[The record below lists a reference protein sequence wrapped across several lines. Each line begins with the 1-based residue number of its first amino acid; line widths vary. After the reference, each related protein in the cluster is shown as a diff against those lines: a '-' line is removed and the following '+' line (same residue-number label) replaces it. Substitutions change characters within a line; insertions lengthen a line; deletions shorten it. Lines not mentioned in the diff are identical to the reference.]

1 MNRFRKPL
9 KRSIFIG
16 SMIFILVLCLFLNIL
31 TYSNFRKALYSS
43 YEERITDILVYVH
56 SHIDLDDL
64 SHCVDTLEESE
75 KYKELMT
82 LMDDVVEQ
90 FNIHYLYIITPL
102 NGNETDNMLIVL
114 SATTEYEREYHIDEE
129 IVLGYI
135 CHDDYSAEMA
145 QAHLNAM
152 NKDEIS
158 FQEER
163 SSWGDDYTGFLPLI
177 DSKGKHFALLCVD
190 IDIAEIHDAIQTYTT
205 ANVGLIA
212 ALGVLFMVLLQL
224 WLNENI
230 ITPLTNLEKSVSLFA
245 EIAHDQTDPTKLWL
259 DVPPIHTQ
267 NEVEGLYNAIS
278 QMSQDMHS
286 YVMNITNMEEKVSNL
301 KTQVNYMDMLAYQ
314 DSLTKVKNKA
324 WYDKTSQRVNEEIE
338 EGTAEFAIIMAD
350 LNYLKKIN
358 DTYGHERGNEYIFG
372 ACKEMCQI
380 FSHSPIF
387 RIGGDEFVILLE
399 KLDYM
404 NRNTLLAQI
413 ELVFGDSANNTSK
426 EPWQRYSVALGMA
439 IYAPETDKTI
449 EDVFKRADKTMYEN
463 KILMKAARE

>member
-31 TYSNFRKALYSS
+31 TYRNFRKALYSS

-102 NGNETDNMLIVL
+102 NGDETDNMLIVL

-158 FQEER
+158 FLEER

-224 WLNENI
+224 WLNKNI

-245 EIAHDQTDPTKLWL
+245 EIAHDQTDPAKLLL

-286 YVMNITNMEEKVSNL
+286 YVMNITNMEEKVSDL